1 MMPFA
6 VGFLGEKN
14 RLWVM
19 SPRPDCSPDGPA
31 MSFCQMIGRMVRE
44 MTFQSSLSEIGMT
57 GWMLSVAF
65 WPSFDPNP
73 SS

>member
-1 MMPFA
+1 MMPDGP
-6 VGFLGEKN
+6 GFFGEKN

-31 MSFCQMIGRMVRE
+31 MSFCQMTGRMVRE
-44 MTFQSSLSEIGMT
+44 IMFQSSFSEIGMT
-57 GWMLSVAF
+57 GWMLSVTLS
-65 WPSFDPNP
+65 PSFGPNP